1 MLKLVEFELKLP
13 DKEKINISMG
23 SVMHG
28 FLMSLLPIHFAEKLH
43 SENLRPFSQ
52 CVYFDKEKNK
62 SLWRIGTLDTEDYE
76 LIILPLLETK
86 KIFLRQKG
94 YDIFLQSSNVLLESD
109 YEQLADEIF
118 PASEI
123 PHGADFKFLTSTSF
137 KRSGDYVIF
146 PETFLIL
153 QSLLQRWNSFSP
165 YMKLEDNNLAEKLSE
180 FCKILNYNLHS
191 RKFSLERTTITGF
204 SGKTSIL
211 FVGNDMVNRILAL
224 LAKFAPFAG
233 IGIKTALGMGA
244 VDSEIFFKTR

>member
-13 DKEKINISMG
+13 DNEKINISMG

-28 FLMSLLPIHFAEKLH
+28 FLMSLLPINFAEKLH
-43 SENLRPFSQ
+43 SESLRPFSQ
-52 CVYFDKEKNK
+52 CVYFDKETNK

-76 LIILPLLETK
+76 LIILPLFETK

-118 PASEI
+118 PVSEI

-137 KRSGDYVIF
+137 KRNGDYVIF

-180 FCKILNYNLHS
+180 FCKISKYNLHS

-204 SGKTSIL
+204 SGKTSVL
-211 FVGNDMVNRILAL
+211 FIGNEMVNRILAL
-224 LAKFAPFAG
+224 LVKFAPFAG

-244 VDSEIFFKTR
+244 VDSEIFFKT